1 VPNIFLQHSE
11 KIIKFVKNNKMRKT
25 DDLENATHPNE
36 VQELKRRIEELES
49 NVEQNNRDIELLI
62 VSLNN
67 ILNDKIQNPEHLAYI
82 EKISEE
88 IERINSD
95 DEFDI

>member
-1 VPNIFLQHSE
+1 
-11 KIIKFVKNNKMRKT
+11 MRKT
-25 DDLENATHPNE
+25 DNLENATHPNE

-67 ILNDKIQNPEHLAYI
+67 ILNDKIQNPKHLAYI

-88 IERINSD
+88 IERITSD

>member
-1 VPNIFLQHSE
+1 
-11 KIIKFVKNNKMRKT
+11 MRKT

>member
-1 VPNIFLQHSE
+1 
-11 KIIKFVKNNKMRKT
+11 
-25 DDLENATHPNE
+25 
-36 VQELKRRIEELES
+36 LES
-49 NVEQNNRDIELLI
+49 SVEQNDRDIELLI

-67 ILNDKIQNPEHLAYI
+67 ILNDKIQNPKHLAYI

-88 IERINSD
+88 IERITSD